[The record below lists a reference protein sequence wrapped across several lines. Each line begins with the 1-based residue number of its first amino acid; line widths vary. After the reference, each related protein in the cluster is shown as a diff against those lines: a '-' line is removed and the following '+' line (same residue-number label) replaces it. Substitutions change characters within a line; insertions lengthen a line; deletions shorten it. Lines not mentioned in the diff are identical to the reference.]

1 MTTDQTANII
11 HCYLCSCELE
21 NEYGEQVGRHEECVN
36 CRTSLR
42 CCRMCQFY
50 NKLVYNEC
58 KEPNAERLLDK
69 EKPNFCSY
77 FVLGNGKDIGSSKD
91 DLLSAANALFKI

>member
-1 MTTDQTANII
+1 MNALTTDIY
-11 HCYLCSCELE
+11 CFSCNTKLELE
-21 NEYGEQVGRHEECVN
+21 STDKIGRHEDCPK

-50 NKLVYNEC
+50 DKLVYNEC

-69 EKPNFCSY
+69 EKSNFCSY
-77 FVLGNGKDIGSSKD
+77 FVLGNGQNMSSSKD
-91 DLLSAANALFKI
+91 DLLAQANALFKM